1 MNRSRQFEKS
11 DSSPISSHIGRRIII
26 FLVILSG
33 LVTLMTTLAQTYFD
47 YNREFNDVAQ
57 RHHEIEFVHAD
68 LLATALWSY
77 DLVTLQ
83 QRLDGL
89 VNLPKIDY
97 LLVSSGNYQFSAG
110 DKVTERV
117 LKNSYPMLYLN
128 PDTGIKEQVGT
139 IYIESNAQEIYTYL
153 IRQFL
158 VVLVVNAM
166 KTVFVC

>member
-1 MNRSRQFEKS
+1 MNRSRQFEES

-89 VNLPKIDY
+89 IICSS
-97 LLVSSGNYQFSAG
+97 LL
-110 DKVTERV
+110 
-117 LKNSYPMLYLN
+117 
-128 PDTGIKEQVGT
+128 GIIT
-139 IYIESNAQEIYTYL
+139 S
-153 IRQFL
+153 
-158 VVLVVNAM
+158 VLVI
-166 KTVFVC
+166 K